1 MHEQVVDIPADQI
14 RGSFF
19 IIFTNKTCRECQRGA
34 TELAKLANV
43 TDDAPTIMRVDCT
56 HEFEFCDIFVSHK
69 NVSNGTYPFMVMATP
84 ERTHIWNG
92 PIEWVRIYNE
102 FIKDDKYKKFEVFGG
117 KGYTTERIIKDGKEY
132 VGAIFARRNAEMR
145 AMQPWLISEGFAY
158 LFAPTIGQIFF

>member
-1 MHEQVVDIPADQI
+1 MHEQVVDIQANQI

-102 FIKDDKYKKFEVFGG
+102 FIKDD
-117 KGYTTERIIKDGKEY
+117 
-132 VGAIFARRNAEMR
+132 
-145 AMQPWLISEGFAY
+145 
-158 LFAPTIGQIFF
+158 